1 MKVYHKI
8 LSFVLVPLLVFSIAL
23 YGPIAYASSA
33 IGDAVV
39 GWLTDQALDNIMSE
53 LYSSAL
59 GVMVSQETL
68 DYEWARRQAAYQAVL
83 SDMQLKFDFQNS
95 SLSDFE
101 TFYSSYDASDVSLSH
116 KKTMSPFLASN
127 GIDAYFWYYAGKNN
141 LSQFKDFT
149 KLLVGGYSED
159 ETRDKVENNQ
169 DSKHPARISSE
180 VGQAL
185 IQSHQADQEDNW
197 TMKWFNSIDVHKVY
211 SSNLGNNPTY
221 RENLISNVEAA
232 YEAGYDIVL
241 EFGGDYAYNYNNYNT
256 GWLNTSSADAAFV
269 WGYKSVYLYG
279 IGERFHHA
287 GDQNSNGTSFTSI
300 FVTPNIDWSVETMS
314 RKSSDNGVGY
324 GTYFGSTE
332 NVNYN
337 FSETVKGVNFYM
349 SNPIHYIG
357 VFSIDGRPY
366 QMFRNVSA
374 YHNWREGAPP
384 DHYQTTNI
392 TYDPTSGQDYTYNYD
407 TVSSNSYV
415 SSYEYIQ
422 NIVEGDTYINGI
434 TNDELMALITAIMVN
449 WTEISEGDQD
459 LQINRVEHV
468 ETDEMTGTTNTWY
481 SYEYNYVTNNYGGEG
496 QGGGS
501 GEGSGS
507 GTGEGGGSAS
517 GAWSALAS
525 VFKGLGEA
533 VGGLLTGLVSMVTGI
548 IGSIGKALTS
558 VTDFSAFSDFMTEAF
573 VFVPPQIWS
582 LIFAGVSACVVIS
595 IFKALK

>member
-68 DYEWARRQAAYQAVL
+68 DYEWARRQAAYQDVL

-116 KKTMSPFLASN
+116 KKTMAPFLSSN

-197 TMKWFNSIDVHKVY
+197 TIKWIQSVDVHDIY
-211 SSNLGNNPTY
+211 SSQLDNNSTRRNNIISFVEDAASDGVELVYAYHYSRNSVLQFLTSDRPYAILLGNNDLYPRLYEGGYPLMVGRGEYAGSAFDVSFSSYGDSYKT
-221 RENLISNVEAA
+221 NSSNN
-232 YEAGYDIVL
+232 IPQSL
-241 EFGGDYAYNYNNYNT
+241 GD
-256 GWLNTSSADAAFV
+256 G
-269 WGYKSVYLYG
+269 SVYRPKLQDKYLNNKYPNFGPTG
-279 IGERFHHA
+279 I
-287 GDQNSNGTSFTSI
+287 
-300 FVTPNIDWSVETMS
+300 
-314 RKSSDNGVGY
+314 
-324 GTYFGSTE
+324 
-332 NVNYN
+332 
-337 FSETVKGVNFYM
+337 
-349 SNPIHYIG
+349 
-357 VFSIDGRPY
+357 FSIDGR
-366 QMFRNVSA
+366 MFKVYRSWSA
-374 YHNWREGAPP
+374 YLNEMEGAPP

-407 TVSSNSYV
+407 TISSNSYV

-434 TNDELMALITAIMVN
+434 TNEELMALIAAIMTN
-449 WTEISEGDQD
+449 WTQISEGDQD
-459 LQINRVEHV
+459 LEINRIEHV
-468 ETDEMTGTTNTWY
+468 ETDETTGTTNTWY
-481 SYEYNYVTNNYGGEG
+481 SYEYNYITNNYGDGGE
-496 QGGGS
+496 GGGS
-501 GEGSGS
+501 GEGNGSGS
-507 GTGEGGGSAS
+507 GSGSGS
-517 GAWSALAS
+517 GAWSAIAD
-525 VFKGLGEA
+525 VFRGLGDA
-533 VGGLLTGLVSMVTGI
+533 IGGLITGLVSMLTGI
-548 IGSIGKALTS
+548 IGSIGNALHS
-558 VTDFSAFSDFMTEAF
+558 VTDFTAVSSFMSGAFSFIPAPIWAL
-573 VFVPPQIWS
+573 VFSGI
-582 LIFAGVSACVVIS
+582 AACVVIS